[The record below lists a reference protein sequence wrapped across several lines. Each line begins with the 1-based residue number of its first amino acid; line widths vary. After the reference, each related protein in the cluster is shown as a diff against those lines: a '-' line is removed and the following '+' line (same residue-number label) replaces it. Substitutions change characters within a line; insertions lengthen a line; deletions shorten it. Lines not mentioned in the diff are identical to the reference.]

1 MTENRNIGQDVPA
14 EILKTVRR
22 GQEAVVEAIKTWT
35 DTVRTMTPPM
45 PGVRLP
51 EVRLPEV
58 RLPFAS
64 RLPKPEELVGNAY
77 DLAGKLLAGQR
88 KFAEDVLHATAAL
101 LPGSDNAAGNGE
113 QAPGE
118 NSAGHKA
125 AGEKAAGEKTAG
137 KNGGTAAK
145 NGGTAAKKNGPS
157 AS

>member
-22 GQEAVVEAIKTWT
+22 GQEAVVDAIKTWT

-45 PGVRLP
+45 
-51 EVRLPEV
+51 PEV

-88 KFAEDVLHATAAL
+88 KFAEEVLHATASL
-101 LPGSDNAAGNGE
+101 LPGTDNGAGDGE
-113 QAPGE
+113 HAPG
-118 NSAGHKA
+118 NKA
-125 AGEKAAGEKTAG
+125 PGSKAAG
-137 KNGGTAAK
+137 KNGGAA
-145 NGGTAAKKNGPS
+145 GKKNGPS